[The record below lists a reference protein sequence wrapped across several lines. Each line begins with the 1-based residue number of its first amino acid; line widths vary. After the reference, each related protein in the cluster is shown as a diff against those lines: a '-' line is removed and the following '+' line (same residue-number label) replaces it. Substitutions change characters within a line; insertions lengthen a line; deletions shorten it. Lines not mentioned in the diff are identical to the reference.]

1 MERNRKDRALEA
13 ASYIESKR
21 EMVDKALDDALP
33 KSHNNPLL
41 LHEAMRYSVFAGGK
55 RLRPILAIVA
65 AETMGASVERALPV
79 AVALE
84 CAHTYS
90 LIHDDLPAMDDDDL
104 RRGKP
109 TLHQVYGEAIAILA
123 GDALQAF
130 AFNVLSTPEVRRIHS
145 PDRLNWAIGELAEA
159 IGPNKLVAGQA
170 MDIMSEGK
178 KGTKQDAEYIV
189 LNKTAALIRAS
200 LTCGAIL
207 AAATSRQVE
216 VFASL
221 GEDLGSAFQIRDDI
235 LDLEGAAETLG
246 KAVGKDQGRGK
257 LTYPGVL
264 GKEKAKKHMKKL
276 LESAVEK
283 AKTFGHQAEP
293 LVGIC
298 EYVGNR
304 VS

>member
-1 MERNRKDRALEA
+1 MERNRKDSDLEV
-13 ASYIESKR
+13 ASYIESRR
-21 EMVDKALDDALP
+21 EIVDKALDDALP
-33 KSHNNPLL
+33 KSHNNSLL

-65 AETMGASVERALPV
+65 AETMGAPVERALPV

-90 LIHDDLPAMDDDDL
+90 LIHDDLPAMDNDDL

-109 TLHQVYGEAIAILA
+109 TLHKVYGEAIAILA
-123 GDALQAF
+123 GDALQALTF
-130 AFNVLSTPEVRRIHS
+130 KALSTPKARRMYS
-145 PDRLNWAIGELAEA
+145 PGRLVWAIGELAEA
-159 IGPNKLVAGQA
+159 IGPNKLVGGQA

-178 KGTKQDAEYIV
+178 NGSVKDAEYII

-207 AAATSRQVE
+207 AAATNKQVDM
-216 VFASL
+216 FASL
-221 GEDLGSAFQIRDDI
+221 GEDLGSAFQIRDDL
-235 LDLEGAAETLG
+235 LDIEGVAETLG

-264 GKEKAKKHMKKL
+264 GVDKARKHMTEL

-283 AKTFGHQAEP
+283 ARTFGRQAEP